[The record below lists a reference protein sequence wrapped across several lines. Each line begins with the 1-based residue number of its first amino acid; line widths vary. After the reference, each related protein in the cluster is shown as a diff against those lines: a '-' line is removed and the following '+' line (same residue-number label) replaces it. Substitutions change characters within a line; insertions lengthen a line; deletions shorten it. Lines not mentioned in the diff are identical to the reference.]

1 MVRLKLPH
9 LLSLF
14 LPLLLVNSSKLKT
27 EKSSNNLKNT
37 TEVDITNSHSL
48 TTIEKSSGEEIITST
63 SESSSSS
70 IPLSSQVHTEK
81 EEYEEDENDEE
92 SIPVQCRR
100 EGEIVSL
107 SHSFVTT
114 NFSHI
119 FSLMA
124 FKWFDVIF
132 FPNCISNKLFV
143 FPSIS
148 SFQPNKKR
156 YQLF

>member
-48 TTIEKSSGEEIITST
+48 TTIEKSSGEQIITTT

-81 EEYEEDENDEE
+81 EEDENDEE

-100 EGEIVSL
+100 EGES
-107 SHSFVTT
+107 
-114 NFSHI
+114 
-119 FSLMA
+119 
-124 FKWFDVIF
+124 
-132 FPNCISNKLFV
+132 
-143 FPSIS
+143 
-148 SFQPNKKR
+148 
-156 YQLF
+156 

>member
-81 EEYEEDENDEE
+81 EDVDKENENDEE

-100 EGEIVSL
+100 EGESL
-107 SHSFVTT
+107 CHILSSPQTLAT
-114 NFSHI
+114 FS
-119 FSLMA
+119 
-124 FKWFDVIF
+124 
-132 FPNCISNKLFV
+132 
-143 FPSIS
+143 
-148 SFQPNKKR
+148 R
-156 YQLF
+156 